1 MSKTFPGAILPPN
14 NVLIGLKL
22 RISDQD
28 ATLLQLSTLVSTMPK
43 RKHDEISSSEGTLN
57 ATTARA
63 LRLQK
68 LQVNG
73 VLDRSTKSLFRSL
86 KAARGFER
94 QKLGRRQ
101 KTAKADSNATTDTA
115 RLEAEVTALK
125 SLDLA
130 STAEIHLYKSLL
142 RIKAVASAPA
152 LPHHV
157 QATVDALKKPQQVAS
172 ANVQARLFKS
182 GPVQAAMAEAL
193 NGMRAAL
200 GIEEL
205 KPSSKKRL
213 RAKDYANGNQAN
225 DANRPKVPK
234 SEGSAASET
243 RAQDEDEWCGLS
255 TPESP
260 ENREDHVVQDDDDN
274 DEGVDYKIYAPRLA
288 ASSDEGSIEEEDAE
302 GQNHD
307 RDEPNDMSITD
318 ESDDPDAS
326 PEQTPDIPKSTRPT
340 PIPKPKRT
348 NPPLNTTTFLPSL
361 SFSGY
366 RSGSDSSS
374 SFSDN
379 DNNNAAA
386 KIHSRKNRMGQ
397 QARRALWEKKF
408 GRNANHV
415 RKGAR
420 GRDQGWDARKGA
432 QGAVDGREGGK
443 RGRGRGRGGFGS
455 GGDAARGGGG
465 GGGGRFA
472 KRTGANSDPV
482 VARKAKPKTAAEGPL
497 HPSWEAARK
506 VKEQKTAVPFQGK
519 KVVFD

>member
-1 MSKTFPGAILPPN
+1 
-14 NVLIGLKL
+14 
-22 RISDQD
+22 
-28 ATLLQLSTLVSTMPK
+28 MPK
-43 RKHDEISSSEGTLN
+43 RKHDEISSSEGTPN

-73 VLDRSTKSLFRSL
+73 VLDRSTNSLFRSL
-86 KAARGFER
+86 KVARGFER

-142 RIKAVASAPA
+142 KIKAVASAPA

-205 KPSSKKRL
+205 KPGSKKRL
-213 RAKDYANGNQAN
+213 RAKDYANGNQAD

-234 SEGSAASET
+234 SEGSAVSKT

-255 TPESP
+255 APESP
-260 ENREDHVVQDDDDN
+260 ENREDHDDDDN

-288 ASSDEGSIEEEDAE
+288 ASSDEESIEEDAE
-302 GQNHD
+302 GQNHN
-307 RDEPNDMSITD
+307 RDESNDMYITD
-318 ESDDPDAS
+318 ESDAS
-326 PEQTPDIPKSTRPT
+326 PEQTSDIPKSTHPV
-340 PIPKPKRT
+340 PIPKRT

-366 RSGSDSSS
+366 RSGSDSSP

-379 DNNNAAA
+379 DNNAAAA
-386 KIHSRKNRMGQ
+386 KIQSRKNRMGQ

-420 GRDQGWDARKGA
+420 DRDQGWDAGKGA
-432 QGAVDGREGGK
+432 QGVVGGREGGKRGRVDGREGGK

-455 GGDAARGGGG
+455 GGDAARGG